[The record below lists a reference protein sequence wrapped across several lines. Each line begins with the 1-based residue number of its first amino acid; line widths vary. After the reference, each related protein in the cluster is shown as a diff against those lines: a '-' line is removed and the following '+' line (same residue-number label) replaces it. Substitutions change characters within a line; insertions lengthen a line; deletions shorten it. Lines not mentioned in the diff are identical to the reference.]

1 MGATRLVTYDAIVLA
16 GGSARR
22 LGGVDKPSLVV
33 GERTLLDAVLD
44 AAAQAGR
51 TVVVGPARPVSRPVT
66 WTREDPPGGGPV
78 AALAAGLPLVE
89 APLVAVLAADLP
101 FLTAAVLDRLVQAAT
116 GHDGALLVDS
126 SGRDQVLLGVWVTD
140 VLRRAMPDSP
150 TGARVA
156 RVLAGLDA
164 VRVPE
169 TGTAGGPPPWFDC
182 DTDEDLMR
190 ARGTA

>member
-1 MGATRLVTYDAIVLA
+1 MGAPRLVTYDAIVLA

-66 WTREDPPGGGPV
+66 WTREHPPGGGPV

-101 FLTAAVLDRLVQAAT
+101 FLTAAVLVRLVQAAA

-126 SGRDQVLLGVWVTD
+126 SGRDQVLLGVWATD
-140 VLRRAMPDSP
+140 ALRRAMPDSP

-156 RVLAGLDA
+156 GVLAGLDA
-164 VRVPE
+164 VRVPVA
-169 TGTAGGPPPWFDC
+169 GSAGGPPPWFDC